1 MRAIQMLWWIDT
13 SSTPSSEEE
22 RIKEVRENTDS
33 GTRSDF
39 VEEIKDLNH
48 KRAAVPSQHL

>member
-1 MRAIQMLWWIDT
+1 MLWWIDT